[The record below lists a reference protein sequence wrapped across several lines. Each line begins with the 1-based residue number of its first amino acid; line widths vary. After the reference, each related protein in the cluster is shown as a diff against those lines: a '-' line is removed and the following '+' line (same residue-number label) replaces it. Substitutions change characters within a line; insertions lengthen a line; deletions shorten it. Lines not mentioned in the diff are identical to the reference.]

1 MKVNFLSSKDRDEK
15 LLIHSESNSRKIMIG
30 VDTKG
35 IIRKLFNSLLNRY
48 QAVLEQSM
56 IGSDFAFD
64 DVKIIFLRKPWWV
77 VYRFS

>member
-1 MKVNFLSSKDRDEK
+1 
-15 LLIHSESNSRKIMIG
+15 MIG

-48 QAVLEQSM
+48 QAGLERCM

-64 DVKIIFLRKPWWV
+64 YVNRIFLRKPWWV
-77 VYRFS
+77 VYRFSWMDKKQNTNDNT

>member
-1 MKVNFLSSKDRDEK
+1 
-15 LLIHSESNSRKIMIG
+15 MIG

-64 DVKIIFLRKPWWV
+64 YVKIIFLRKPWWKTEMEKS
-77 VYRFS
+77 YFPQIQM